1 MNFPEKRIIIGIALA
16 AVLPFQAFGQNDSLM
31 NIKPQGSELRI
42 EAAGFGITLGN
53 NENAGF
59 HYPYS
64 PGKHRQARVSTSLG
78 IASIDFGFNILNGVS
93 YYGPW
98 SGLGD
103 FLDMSGGKSI
113 RLAWEPAAVDIALDS
128 RGCVSLIAG
137 IRLSA
142 DNYMFSEPYTLRPDG
157 AGQLMPEKLEGYI
170 KKSKMTAAYIGIPV
184 KLSFRLARTVYLTGY
199 ASWDLLLNA
208 HTKYKKPKTK
218 DNLPGISPWKVS
230 AGGCLSVSNIGIYC
244 DYGITPLFKDGTGAD
259 AHTISVG
266 IRFGI

>member
-59 HYPYS
+59 HDPYS

-103 FLDMSGGKSI
+103 FLDMRGGKSI
-113 RLAWEPAAVDIALDS
+113 RRPGPQRLRIPHRRDKAVGGQLHVLGAVHTASGRHRAAYAGKAGRVHKEIEDDRSVHRHPGEAVVQARQEGIPHRLRLLGPAAEGAHEIQEAENK
-128 RGCVSLIAG
+128 GQPAG
-137 IRLSA
+137 
-142 DNYMFSEPYTLRPDG
+142 N
-157 AGQLMPEKLEGYI
+157 
-170 KKSKMTAAYIGIPV
+170 IPV
-184 KLSFRLARTVYLTGY
+184 ESIRRRL
-199 ASWDLLLNA
+199 
-208 HTKYKKPKTK
+208 P
-218 DNLPGISPWKVS
+218 VS
-230 AGGCLSVSNIGIYC
+230 V
-244 DYGITPLFKDGTGAD
+244 PGAD